1 MYNNFKKIILI
12 NLFIF
17 FILFFILDYFLS
29 NSIFDAKKNSCYQI
43 EKFFYNLKKNCS
55 GFDKFKSSFPT
66 VKVFTDEQGLRIG
79 KNTKKKNKE
88 KVFIFGDSFTFGVG
102 LKFEDTF
109 TGILE
114 NKIKNFDFY
123 NFAVGSYSPTVHLF
137 NLETQIQL
145 KNYPSKIIMFLDM
158 TDVHDEAARWK
169 VDLGKPILSNT
180 AMYDDFN
187 RKEKFFHKNFK
198 VSRSFLHYI
207 NYQFRIYRSQINPD
221 NLQKIKTSLQAGFTY
236 KNLNELGN
244 HYHGDTFIKGLE
256 KIRDKIFLASNIAK
270 KVNSEFYLV
279 IYPYGE
285 TIEFGQDKFNWENFA
300 EEICQND
307 KCKLINTFNAFI
319 NYKTKNKN
327 WYSDLF
333 FVGDEHFNVGGN
345 KIIADELFLKIF
357 SKY

>member
-1 MYNNFKKIILI
+1 MRIIVINFV
-12 NLFIF
+12 IF
-17 FILFFILDYFLS
+17 FIVFFIFDYFLS
-29 NSIFDAKKNSCYQI
+29 NTIFDPKKNSCYHI

-79 KNTKKKNKE
+79 KNTKKNNKE

-114 NKIKNFDFY
+114 NKLKNFDFY

-145 KNYPSKIIMFLDM
+145 NNYPSKIIMLLDM

-169 VDLGKPILSNT
+169 VVLGKPTLSDT
-180 AMYDDFN
+180 AMNNDLN
-187 RKEKFFHKNFK
+187 KKEKFFHENFQ
-198 VSRSFLHYI
+198 VSRTFLHYI
-207 NYQFRIYRSQINPD
+207 NYKFRIYRSQNNPD
-221 NLQKIKTSLQAGFTY
+221 NLNKIKTSLQAGFTY
-236 KNLNELGN
+236 RNLDELGD
-244 HYHGDTFIKGLE
+244 HYQGDIFTKGLE
-256 KIRDKIFLASNIAK
+256 KIREKIFLISNIAK
-270 KVNSEFYLV
+270 KINSEFYLV

-285 TIEFGQDKFNWENFA
+285 TLVFGQDYFSWENFA
-300 EEICQND
+300 EEVCQNQ
-307 KCKLINTFNAFI
+307 KCKLINTFNTFR
-319 NYKTKNKN
+319 NYKKNNKS

-345 KIIADELFLKIF
+345 KIIADELVSKIF
-357 SKY
+357 SMY

>member
-1 MYNNFKKIILI
+1 MHNRLKKIILI

-17 FILFFILDYFLS
+17 FILFFILDFILS

-66 VKVFTDEQGLRIG
+66 VEVFTDEQGLRIG
-79 KNTKKKNKE
+79 KNTKKNYKE
-88 KVFIFGDSFTFGVG
+88 KIFIFGDSFTFGAG

-137 NLETQIQL
+137 NLEKQMQL
-145 KNYPSKIIMFLDM
+145 KNYPRKIIMLLDM
-158 TDVHDEAARWK
+158 TDVHDEAVRWK

-180 AMYDDFN
+180 AMYDNFN

-207 NYQFRIYRSQINPD
+207 NYQFRIYRSQNNPD
-221 NLQKIKTSLQAGFTY
+221 NLNNIKTSLQAGFTY
-236 KNLNELGN
+236 RNLDELGN
-244 HYHGDTFIKGLE
+244 HYQGDIFTRGLE
-256 KIRDKIFLASNIAK
+256 KIREKIFLISNIAK
-270 KVNSEFYLV
+270 KINSEFYLV

-285 TIEFGQDKFNWENFA
+285 TMAFGQDNFNWENFA
-300 EEICQND
+300 EEVCQNQR
-307 KCKLINTFNAFI
+307 CKLINMFNTFLI
-319 NYKTKNKN
+319 YKKNNKN

-333 FVGDEHFNVGGN
+333 FVGDEHFNAGGN
-345 KIIADELFLKIF
+345 KLIADELILKIF